1 MVKLNKKIIIA
12 IDGGPGTGKSTVS
25 DYIAKKLNIVHID
38 TGAMF
43 RAVGY
48 FFVKNNIELSEE
60 NVVSNLDKIDVR
72 LEYKELKTLV
82 FLNNEDVTDF
92 IRTNEVSMAASYVS
106 KIKEV
111 RKKLLEL
118 QRNMANTIS
127 VVLDGQDIGTV
138 VFPNADFK
146 FYFTCSMEV
155 RAKRRTEDLNKK
167 GNNTT
172 YEEVKDLLEKRDRDD
187 RARKEAPILKAEDA
201 IDIDTSYSTVEETA
215 EKILNII
222 AERIDEK

>member
-25 DYIAKKLNIVHID
+25 DYIANKLNIVHID

-48 FFVKNNIELSEE
+48 FFVKNNIKLSKES
-60 NVVSNLDKIDVR
+60 VVSNLDKIDVK
-72 LEYKELKTLV
+72 LEYKGLKTLV

-155 RAKRRTEDLNKK
+155 RARRRTEDLNKK

-172 YEEVKDLLEKRDRDD
+172 YEEVKALLEKRDRDD
-187 RARKEAPILKAEDA
+187 RERKEAPILKAEDA
-201 IDIDTSYSTVEETA
+201 IDIDTSYNTVEETA
-215 EKILNII
+215 EKILNMI

>member
-60 NVVSNLDKIDVR
+60 NVVSNLDKIDIR

-172 YEEVKDLLEKRDRDD
+172 YEEVKALLEKRDRDD

-215 EKILNII
+215 EKILKII

>member
-48 FFVKNNIELSEE
+48 FFVKNNIKLSKES
-60 NVVSNLDKIDVR
+60 VILNLDKIDVK

-172 YEEVKDLLEKRDRDD
+172 YEEVKALLEKRDRDD

-215 EKILNII
+215 EKILNMI